1 MIVLTIDQEDS
12 RHGTDRVPELL
23 DKLANVRTIAGFERT
38 VGDEVQGLLEDAA
51 AACVAIRLTMRMG
64 GWHIGIGIGQIDDD
78 VLAEISSGTIRT
90 GRGSAFVRAREAV
103 DRAKKYAVSLAVVA
117 DGGGS
122 GGGRDGAS
130 NGGSAGADE
139 KGGGSLPTQVALQAV
154 LHLIGVVVSGRTP
167 AQWEVAELLAAGMT
181 GREIAA
187 ALAISEPSVSR
198 RRRLAHVAEE
208 DAAWPVVENMLAGLD
223 ARVNRIGD

>member
-23 DKLANVRTIAGFERT
+23 EKLANVRTIAGFERT

-51 AACVAIRLTMRMG
+51 AACAAIRLAMRMD

-78 VLAEISSGTIRT
+78 VLAEIRSGTIRT

-117 DGGGS
+117 DGDASGGGRGGGS
-122 GGGRDGAS
+122 GGS
-130 NGGSAGADE
+130 TGADE

-181 GREIAA
+181 GRDIAT

>member
-51 AACVAIRLTMRMG
+51 VACAAIRLTMRMG

-90 GRGSAFVRAREAV
+90 GRGSAFVRARVRPWISQEV
-103 DRAKKYAVSLAVVA
+103 CGVT
-117 DGGGS
+117 GS
-122 GGGRDGAS
+122 CR
-130 NGGSAGADE
+130 
-139 KGGGSLPTQVALQAV
+139 
-154 LHLIGVVVSGRTP
+154 
-167 AQWEVAELLAAGMT
+167 
-181 GREIAA
+181 
-187 ALAISEPSVSR
+187 
-198 RRRLAHVAEE
+198 
-208 DAAWPVVENMLAGLD
+208 
-223 ARVNRIGD
+223 